1 MAPIA
6 RPRITFV
13 SASIRL
19 TTMALAISPLA
30 LALGMT
36 QPCAA
41 QQGAG
46 DSTKALYIGAING
59 DDVYVRSGAGE
70 SYYPFFKVHRGDLVK
85 VTGEKYGFASI
96 SIVGPTFNEAFGFV
110 KQAKADT
117 SRIRLGAD
125 NRSGVTLGRV
135 DIVAPNM
142 DAGNRSKDS
151 WKVLARL
158 DADKPLTVLE
168 STDNGQEVIYKVAL
182 PTEATG
188 WINAQFVLR
197 ASAEDSELFEN
208 MLAGKPPEPA
218 APASNSG
225 AQLASTNANTGAQPA
240 AAQAT
245 GAAAP
250 AAPADGNGQL
260 VAENPTPPS
269 TDLVAVKPPEPPAAT
284 QPEKP
289 KDPTWKDL
297 ENAFK
302 QLQKEPVETAELA
315 PMRDMY
321 AALADRN
328 PNDSR
333 IQRYTAARIKQLDLW
348 KESQQRKLEVLGAT
362 ERMKLSGDEADAVRA
377 ALERSAEYTAVG
389 RVAASTI
396 YDGANLPKLFR
407 LQDPATGRT
416 IAYLK
421 PDQDYAL
428 ANRIDVIV
436 GIVGDKTYD
445 EGMRLNMITPRRIDV
460 LTPNANAPA
469 NLTPVKSD
477 SVEDK

>member
-1 MAPIA
+1 
-6 RPRITFV
+6 
-13 SASIRL
+13 
-19 TTMALAISPLA
+19 
-30 LALGMT
+30 
-36 QPCAA
+36 
-41 QQGAG
+41 
-46 DSTKALYIGAING
+46 
-59 DDVYVRSGAGE
+59 
-70 SYYPFFKVHRGDLVK
+70 
-85 VTGEKYGFASI
+85 
-96 SIVGPTFNEAFGFV
+96 
-110 KQAKADT
+110 
-117 SRIRLGAD
+117 
-125 NRSGVTLGRV
+125 
-135 DIVAPNM
+135 
-142 DAGNRSKDS
+142 
-151 WKVLARL
+151 
-158 DADKPLTVLE
+158 
-168 STDNGQEVIYKVAL
+168 
-182 PTEATG
+182 
-188 WINAQFVLR
+188 
-197 ASAEDSELFEN
+197 
-208 MLAGKPPEPA
+208 
-218 APASNSG
+218 
-225 AQLASTNANTGAQPA
+225 
-240 AAQAT
+240 
-245 GAAAP
+245 
-250 AAPADGNGQL
+250 
-260 VAENPTPPS
+260 
-269 TDLVAVKPPEPPAAT
+269 
-284 QPEKP
+284 
-289 KDPTWKDL
+289 
-297 ENAFK
+297 
-302 QLQKEPVETAELA
+302 
-315 PMRDMY
+315 MY

-460 LTPNANAPA
+460 LTPIANAPA